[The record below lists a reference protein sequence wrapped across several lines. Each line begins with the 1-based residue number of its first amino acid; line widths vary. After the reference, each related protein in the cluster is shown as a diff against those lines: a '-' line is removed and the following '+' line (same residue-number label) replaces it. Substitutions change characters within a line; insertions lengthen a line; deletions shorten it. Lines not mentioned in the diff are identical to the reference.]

1 MWSWSWMGIKKW
13 GVFFSNPPSR
23 AFYLILLFA
32 FMLPQAHALSPSNA
46 AVPTNVSAATVS
58 PNPNTLGT
66 ASAYTIVFNL
76 GSDGHLVAGDTITIT
91 FNEATR
97 VNAGHLN
104 NVQVNGIDTTALA
117 DSSTPI
123 IFIIAP
129 SSLNL
134 GQDATVTINLP
145 FAALVNPATEG
156 NYTLI
161 VATSVETMPV
171 TSNPYAI
178 VALPPI
184 SLTGVASPIAG
195 STGGYNK
202 PHQNRSFYYAGAWW
216 TAAKKMSDDKW
227 YLWRLYGDTWSA
239 ELEIDS
245 RGSTRPD
252 CYLDAAANKLYILLA
267 APSMAVTQFLR
278 LSYSGIS
285 WNIEPGFPVELSNFV
300 FSGES
305 GNVLTKAMNGELWVF
320 RYRAATVEGKRSSD
334 DGLTWSPTLVVKGNL
349 FGSGLCDA
357 VAFTSNGENFVGVG
371 YSENTSGSGR
381 FGFLLHR
388 DGDAAESWID
398 ETAMIPQFSGADSDD
413 HIALAVSLNYEI
425 FFVCKTHPTTSG
437 ATSIGLLKRKR
448 NGDWKNFTVQNGGG
462 WTRPAVIID
471 ETNSELYVFGT
482 QENAPDHGQYKKCA
496 IGSENTLRD
505 AAAMEIF
512 SGSAFNNVS
521 VAAHFVTGATDLLV
535 CVENTS
541 TNEIWYNLLPI
552 AGSGVI
558 TKSATALPTVAV
570 YPNPFSL
577 TEGLSITATT
587 IRFHLNAP
595 APVTLQI
602 FNLRGELV
610 TTLVDRALIA
620 GLHEQRW
627 NGRDD
632 FGLTVASGMY
642 FYRLRLGTETFRG
655 RLQMVK

>member
-1 MWSWSWMGIKKW
+1 MLSWSWMGIKQW
-13 GVFFSNPPSR
+13 GACCNNRPLKALCS
-23 AFYLILLFA
+23 ILLLA
-32 FMLPQAHALSPSNA
+32 CILPPAHALSPIG
-46 AVPTNVSAATVS
+46 AVVSANISAATVTA
-58 PNPNTLGT
+58 NPNTRDT
-66 ASAYTIVFNL
+66 ASAYTIVFTL

-91 FNEATR
+91 FNEATQ
-97 VNAGHLN
+97 VNANYLN
-104 NVQVNGIDTTALA
+104 RVQVNGIATTALA
-117 DSSTPI
+117 DSSAPI
-123 IFIIAP
+123 IFITTP

-134 GQDATVTINLP
+134 DNDATVTINLP

-156 NYTLI
+156 DYTLI
-161 VATSVETMPV
+161 VATNVEPTPV

-178 VALPPI
+178 VALPPMLI
-184 SLTGVASPIAG
+184 TGVASPIAG
-195 STGGYNK
+195 SAGGYNK
-202 PHQNRSFYYAGAWW
+202 PHQNRSFYYAGTWW
-216 TAAKKMSDDKW
+216 TAAKKMSNDKW
-227 YLWRLYGDTWSA
+227 YLWKLYGDTWSA

-245 RGSTRPD
+245 RGGARPD
-252 CYLDAAANKLYILLA
+252 CYLDATANKLYILLA
-267 APSMAVTQFLR
+267 SPSMTATQFLR
-278 LSYSGIS
+278 LSYSGIA
-285 WNIEPGFPVELSNFV
+285 WNIDPGFPVELSSFV
-300 FSGES
+300 FSGEA
-305 GNVLTKAMNGELWVF
+305 GNVLTKATNGELWVF
-320 RYRAATVEGKRSSD
+320 RYRASTVEGKRSSD
-334 DGLTWSPTLVVKGNL
+334 DGLTWSPTFVVKGNL

-371 YSENTSGSGR
+371 YSENTSGQGK

-388 DGDAAESWID
+388 DGEAAESWID

-413 HIALAVSLNYEI
+413 HIALAVSLNHEI

-448 NGDWKNFTVQNGGG
+448 NGDWKNFTVQTSGG
-462 WTRPAVIID
+462 WTRPAVTID

-482 QENAPDHGQYKKCA
+482 QENRPDHGQYKKCA
-496 IGSENTLRD
+496 IGNENTLRD
-505 AAAMEIF
+505 APAIEIF
-512 SGSAFNNVS
+512 SGSAFNNIS

-535 CVENTS
+535 CAENTS

-558 TKSATALPTVAV
+558 TKAAVALPTVAA

-577 TEGLSITATT
+577 AAGSGSTVTT
-587 IRFHLNAP
+587 IRFQLNAP
-595 APVTLQI
+595 APVKLQI

-620 GLHEQRW
+620 GHHEQRW

-642 FYRLRLGTETFRG
+642 FYRLRLGAEIFRG